1 MLCCGLV
8 WVVLCSVVFCFVVFF
23 CVVLCGLCCV
33 VWVWLSWDGLCG
45 VVLWVG
51 LGGVVWYCVVL
62 YGLGRVGLGCVALC
76 GVVWC
81 CVGWFGLGWVVLCC
95 VVLSRVMF
103 FCVVCVGLDW
113 VELDCVGLDWIGLGY
128 IVLCFFFWVLK
139 IRNKRFIHFT
149 CRYLDYG
156 EETWKSQAKDNLTKL
171 NTYV

>member
-1 MLCCGLV
+1 M
-8 WVVLCSVVFCFVVFF
+8 FC
-23 CVVLCGLCCV
+23 CVVLCCVGLVELGWVVWCCVVGWVGWCCVVLCCV
-33 VWVWLSWDGLCG
+33 VW
-45 VVLWVG
+45 
-51 LGGVVWYCVVL
+51 
-62 YGLGRVGLGCVALC
+62 VGLGCVALY
-76 GVVWC
+76 GVVW
-81 CVGWFGLGWVVLCC
+81 VGLGWVGWCC
-95 VVLSRVMF
+95 VVLYRVMF

-128 IVLCFFFWVLK
+128 IVLYCFVWVLK

>member
-1 MLCCGLV
+1 MGCVVLCCGLG
-8 WVVLCSVVFCFVVFF
+8 
-23 CVVLCGLCCV
+23 CVVLCGI
-33 VWVWLSWDGLCG
+33 
-45 VVLWVG
+45 
-51 LGGVVWYCVVL
+51 VL
-62 YGLGRVGLGCVALC
+62 YGLGWVVWRCAVLC
-76 GVVWC
+76 GVVW
-81 CVGWFGLGWVVLCC
+81 VGLGWVGWCC
-95 VVLSRVMF
+95 VVLYRVMF

-128 IVLCFFFWVLK
+128 IVLCCFVWVLK